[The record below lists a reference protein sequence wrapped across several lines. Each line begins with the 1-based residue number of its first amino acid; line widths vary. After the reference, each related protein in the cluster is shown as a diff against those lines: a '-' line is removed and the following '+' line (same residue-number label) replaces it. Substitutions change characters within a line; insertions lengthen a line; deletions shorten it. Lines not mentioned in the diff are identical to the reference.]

1 LSEKRLT
8 GFPSGLKKDGMNQKN
23 QTLMTTTNVKKY
35 ELLAVSEGT
44 DTPFSEVNKL
54 ARMVHENNDCD
65 FPPDACVAKLPT
77 GEFILRWDVPTPQ
90 EGEHAGESETR
101 EKPIS
106 RQQAF
111 ATWVASN
118 LPTVGGAVEEFA
130 PEINAL
136 WE

>member
-1 LSEKRLT
+1 
-8 GFPSGLKKDGMNQKN
+8 
-23 QTLMTTTNVKKY
+23 MTTNNVKEY
-35 ELLAVSEGT
+35 ELLAVSEEI
-44 DTPFSEVNKL
+44 DNTPFGEVNKL
-54 ARMVHENNDCD
+54 ARMVHENNNCD
-65 FPPDACVAKLPT
+65 FPPDARVAKLPT
-77 GEFILRWDVPTPQ
+77 GEFLLRWDTPIAG
-90 EGEHAGESETR
+90 EGDHAGTSKTC

-106 RQQAF
+106 RQHAF